1 MGGACACESMPALWR
16 ARLARWSSPCSWLA
30 HTPPN
35 SAFAV
40 FGCGFYYGA
49 NAVGKRVK
57 KRYTRF
63 NVSLTLSRSGT
74 GSAAGVRG
82 AATALYL
89 RQPPATP
96 DADLVWTTEATTTNK
111 SDSENLTF
119 VAWDLTFVG
128 LFGPCPCPWSHV
140 TCHRKFMSPTPMHHV
155 PHDPNSPTST
165 CTHARRHV
173 HVHVPRHADG
183 DARSPC
189 PRGAPLPQSTLIIL
203 S

>member
-1 MGGACACESMPALWR
+1 MLSAQGVGVGGACACESMPALWR

-74 GSAAGVRG
+74 GSAGVRG
-82 AATALYL
+82 AATALL

-96 DADLVWTTEATTTNK
+96 DADLVWTTEATTSQQRT
-111 SDSENLTF
+111 SPTPRIFDICCLGF
-119 VAWDLTFVG
+119 DICWIVW
-128 LFGPCPCPWSHV
+128 PMPMPMV
-140 TCHRKFMSPTPMHHV
+140 TCHLSQKIHV
-155 PHDPNSPTST
+155 TNTN
-165 CTHARRHV
+165 A
-173 HVHVPRHADG
+173 
-183 DARSPC
+183 PC
-189 PRGAPLPQSTLIIL
+189 PT
-203 S
+203 

>member
-57 KRYTRF
+57 KMYTRF

-74 GSAAGVRG
+74 GSAGVRG
-82 AATALYL
+82 AATALEIAPRYARPLGHRGNNNEQVRL
-89 RQPPATP
+89 REF
-96 DADLVWTTEATTTNK
+96 DICCLGFDI
-111 SDSENLTF
+111 
-119 VAWDLTFVG
+119 VG

-155 PHDPNSPTST
+155 PHDPNSPTCT